1 MNITKDN
8 QWRDGKALE
17 RYMLIAP
24 LLEGSL
30 DPAKRLQM
38 REDIASRNGI
48 SLRSLYRYEAAF
60 KKEGFSGLKPAER
73 PKQHSAKLPDNF
85 KEILEQAVQLKREV
99 PTRSVNQI
107 IYILELEGWAPAGT
121 LKRSTMQ
128 RHLYNAGFGQ
138 KQMQMYRDARN
149 SSSKRFCKPHRMML
163 IQGDIKYG
171 IKLPI
176 GKNGAMVQT
185 YLSSAIDDHSRYVL
199 HSRFYDNQE
208 ESIVEDTFHK
218 AILKA
223 GKFDA
228 CYFDNGS
235 QYIARQLRFSLSRLG
250 ITIRHAP
257 VRSGKSKVSA
267 KSFIRS

>member
-1 MNITKDN
+1 MNTSKDN
-8 QWRDGKALE
+8 KWRNGKALE
-17 RYMLIAP
+17 RYTLIAP

-163 IQGDIKYG
+163 IHGGHQIWDTNF
-171 IKLPI
+171 PI
-176 GKNGAMVQT
+176 GKKTVQWYRRICPQPLMTIPVT
-185 YLSSAIDDHSRYVL
+185 YSIQG
-199 HSRFYDNQE
+199 FYDNQE

-223 GKFDA
+223 GKILMPA
-228 CYFDNGS
+228 T
-235 QYIARQLRFSLSRLG
+235 L
-250 ITIRHAP
+250 ITVHSTLP
-257 VRSGKSKVSA
+257 DS
-267 KSFIRS
+267 

>member
-1 MNITKDN
+1 
-8 QWRDGKALE
+8 
-17 RYMLIAP
+17 
-24 LLEGSL
+24 
-30 DPAKRLQM
+30 M

-73 PKQHSAKLPDNF
+73 LKQHSAKLPDNF

-107 IYILELEGWAPAGT
+107 IYILELEGWAPVGT

-128 RHLYNAGFGQ
+128 RHLYNARFGQ

-176 GKNGAMVQT
+176 
-185 YLSSAIDDHSRYVL
+185 RY
-199 HSRFYDNQE
+199 
-208 ESIVEDTFHK
+208 
-218 AILKA
+218 
-223 GKFDA
+223 
-228 CYFDNGS
+228 
-235 QYIARQLRFSLSRLG
+235 
-250 ITIRHAP
+250 
-257 VRSGKSKVSA
+257 
-267 KSFIRS
+267 

>member
-38 REDIASRNGI
+38 REGIASRNGI

-99 PTRSVNQI
+99 PTRSVKPDH
-107 IYILELEGWAPAGT
+107 LHPGT
-121 LKRSTMQ
+121 
-128 RHLYNAGFGQ
+128 G
-138 KQMQMYRDARN
+138 
-149 SSSKRFCKPHRMML
+149 
-163 IQGDIKYG
+163 
-171 IKLPI
+171 
-176 GKNGAMVQT
+176 
-185 YLSSAIDDHSRYVL
+185 
-199 HSRFYDNQE
+199 
-208 ESIVEDTFHK
+208 
-218 AILKA
+218 
-223 GKFDA
+223 
-228 CYFDNGS
+228 
-235 QYIARQLRFSLSRLG
+235 RLG
-250 ITIRHAP
+250 TCGDTETLHHAEA
-257 VRSGKSKVSA
+257 SL
-267 KSFIRS
+267 

>member
-38 REDIASRNGI
+38 REGIASRNGI

-107 IYILELEGWAPAGT
+107 IYILELEGWAPVGT

-163 IQGDIKYG
+163 IQGTSNMGSNSPLEKTAQWYRRICPQPLMTIPVTYSIQGFTITRKNPSWKILSIKPYSRQENLMPATL
-171 IKLPI
+171 ITVHSTLP
-176 GKNGAMVQT
+176 
-185 YLSSAIDDHSRYVL
+185 
-199 HSRFYDNQE
+199 DN
-208 ESIVEDTFHK
+208 
-218 AILKA
+218 
-223 GKFDA
+223 
-228 CYFDNGS
+228 
-235 QYIARQLRFSLSRLG
+235 
-250 ITIRHAP
+250 
-257 VRSGKSKVSA
+257 
-267 KSFIRS
+267 